1 MYENYENSLEKT
13 PTSNMYNETNN
24 SLMATQHDCIPLICN
39 KNKIQSLRILV
50 KLTFPKINNFGKKE
64 KIVQALVDTGCT
76 QTIICKSITPE
87 QNVVQSS
94 KTIRTRIMSGEIM
107 KNNLQIKNITI
118 QLSTNC
124 DLFGKKIFIP
134 KIDVMDLVPVQE
146 KLVLGLDFILNENR
160 SLTITKDYLLISDN
174 TQLSPLIEEF
184 ISGLREKRGET
195 TMLKG
200 W

>member
-1 MYENYENSLEKT
+1 
-13 PTSNMYNETNN
+13 MYNETNN

-39 KNKIQSLRILV
+39 KNKIQSLRILI
-50 KLTFPKINNFGKKE
+50 KLTFPKINNFEKTE

-87 QNVVQSS
+87 QNIVQSS
-94 KTIRTRIMSGEIM
+94 KTIRTRTMSGEIM
-107 KNNLQIKNITI
+107 ENNLQIKNITI

-124 DLFGKKIFIP
+124 DLFEKKIFIP
-134 KIDVMDLVPVQE
+134 KIDVMNLVPAQE

-174 TQLSPLIEEF
+174 TELSPIIEEF
-184 ISGLREKRGET
+184 ISELREKRGDT
-195 TMLKG
+195 TMIKENLDCNSHKTK
-200 W
+200 